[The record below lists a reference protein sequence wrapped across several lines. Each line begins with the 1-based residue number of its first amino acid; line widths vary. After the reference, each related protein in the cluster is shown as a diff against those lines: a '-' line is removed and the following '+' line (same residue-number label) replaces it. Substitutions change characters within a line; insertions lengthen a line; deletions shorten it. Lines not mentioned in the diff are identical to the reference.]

1 MSMVDF
7 TFQKDTFKLI
17 QLTDIHLVK
26 IDGGGPEQQ
35 TLDMIERMTAA
46 EKPDLYVVTGDL
58 SFSKENEQN
67 FAYFCDFMDRLGTPW
82 AFAFG
87 NHDRSHGASVT
98 AMEELMRKSATCVY
112 CHGDEGV
119 AGDGNYCVRLFD
131 GEKLPWG
138 LYMLDSHEDILL
150 DGKSYYAHI
159 EHSQIQWYRRT
170 RDRLRAE
177 FGAASSLLFFHIPL
191 HEHLDVWEEKRCFGE
206 KNEAVCYSYLNSG
219 LFCALQED
227 VSAKGVF
234 VGHDHTNDY
243 IGELYGVRLAYGR
256 GTGFGGGGRG
266 GYGKDGFLHGGR
278 VIVLNRNQE
287 TPFETYLWL
296 EDGSVVT
303 QQPPHDPEG
312 RDDHA

>member
-1 MSMVDF
+1 
-7 TFQKDTFKLI
+7 
-17 QLTDIHLVK
+17 
-26 IDGGGPEQQ
+26 
-35 TLDMIERMTAA
+35 
-46 EKPDLYVVTGDL
+46 
-58 SFSKENEQN
+58 
-67 FAYFCDFMDRLGTPW
+67 MDRLGTPW

-131 GEKLPWG
+131 GEKLCRGCCICWIR
-138 LYMLDSHEDILL
+138 MRISCWTEKAITRILNIRRSNGTGAPGTGFERSSERPPRCFSFIYRCMNIWMS
-150 DGKSYYAHI
+150 GKKS
-159 EHSQIQWYRRT
+159 
-170 RDRLRAE
+170 
-177 FGAASSLLFFHIPL
+177 AASVKKRNSYLKRVRAAPSLLFFIY
-191 HEHLDVWEEKRCFGE
+191 RCMNIWMSGKKSAFGE

-266 GYGKDGFLHGGR
+266 GYGKDGFYTAAL
-278 VIVLNRNQE
+278 
-287 TPFETYLWL
+287 
-296 EDGSVVT
+296 
-303 QQPPHDPEG
+303 
-312 RDDHA
+312 